1 MELDKFI
8 TQGDDLINNLN
19 EKLENQISK
28 DQNKL
33 LEKVLGEFL
42 DKLQRDENGVVI
54 NNDYNRRLLLTI
66 DKVFEDYKKYQSEKL
81 LTVIVG
87 GALEIFD
94 FNTNY
99 FGMMDGNAKLKKF
112 TPQVKDTLKYWL
124 GIKGDKAEPNGYL
137 DKLVES
143 NEAKNLVKNSAM
155 KIIIGQQ
162 GFDSAKREMLS

>member
-66 DKVFEDYKKYQSEKL
+66 DKVFEDYKKFQSEKL

-99 FGMMDGNAKLKKF
+99 FGMMD
-112 TPQVKDTLKYWL
+112 
-124 GIKGDKAEPNGYL
+124 
-137 DKLVES
+137 
-143 NEAKNLVKNSAM
+143 
-155 KIIIGQQ
+155 
-162 GFDSAKREMLS
+162 